1 MFSWDLLANAVVAG
15 ILLGG
20 FYAAVSLGVSLT
32 FGLLDVVNIAQ
43 PAFVILGAYAAYVM
57 NSSLG
62 VDSILTGVL
71 FTPLFYVLGAAV
83 YRIYYGSFERRGEE
97 SLRGLVFFFG
107 VLFIIEVSLSLTY
120 GVDYRLVEAPYIGKS
135 FDLGGVG
142 IAFRLLVPFAVGL
155 AMTLAL
161 YLFLSRTF
169 YGRAIM
175 AVSQD
180 RVALRLMGAN
190 PVRIK
195 TIAFGIGIA
204 AASLSGALL
213 ITIAPVVPST
223 DRDYIGRVFAITV
236 LGGMGS
242 IGGTLVAAI
251 ILGVAESLMATFF
264 GPSWSL
270 AVSFGLLLLALAV
283 RPAGLFGRWHAAPG
297 RRHPRGRD
305 RRGGRDRAGQ
315 APREPVR

>member
-1 MFSWDLLANAVVAG
+1 VAG

-32 FGLLDVVNIAQ
+32 FGLLDVVNIAH

-57 NSSLG
+57 NSTYG
-62 VDSILTGVL
+62 FDPILTGVL
-71 FTPLFYVLGAAV
+71 LTPLFYAMGAAV
-83 YRIYYGSFERRGEE
+83 YRIYYGSFERRGDE

-107 VLFIIEVSLSLTY
+107 LLFIIEVSLSLKY
-120 GVDYRLVEAPYIGKS
+120 GVDYRLVEAAYIGKS
-135 FDLGGVG
+135 IDLGGVG
-142 IAFRLLVPFAVGL
+142 IAFRLLVPFVVGVG
-155 AMTLAL
+155 MTLAL
-161 YLFLSRTF
+161 HLFLSRTF

-180 RVALRLMGAN
+180 RLALRLMGAN

-236 LGGMGS
+236 LGGLGS
-242 IGGTLVAAI
+242 IGGTLVASI

-270 AVSFGLLLLALAV
+270 AVSFGILLLALAV
-283 RPAGLFGRWHAAPG
+283 RPAGLFGR
-297 RRHPRGRD
+297 
-305 RRGGRDRAGQ
+305 
-315 APREPVR
+315 

>member
-1 MFSWDLLANAVVAG
+1 MFSWDLLANAVIAG
-15 ILLGG
+15 MLLGG

-43 PAFVILGAYAAYVM
+43 PAFVILGSYAAYVM
-57 NSSLG
+57 NSSYG
-62 VDSILTGVL
+62 FDPILTGLL
-71 FTPLFYVLGAAV
+71 FTPVFYGLGAVV

-107 VLFIIEVSLSLTY
+107 LLFIIEVSLSLKY
-120 GVDYRLVEAPYIGKS
+120 GVDYRLVEAAYIGKS
-135 FDLGGVG
+135 INIGEIG
-142 IAFRLLVPFAVGL
+142 IAYRLLVPFVVGV
-155 AMTLAL
+155 AMTVAL
-161 YLFLSRTF
+161 SLFLSRTF

-175 AVSQD
+175 GVSQD
-180 RVALRLMGAN
+180 RLALRLMGAN
-190 PVRIK
+190 PVQIK

-204 AASLSGALL
+204 TASLAGALL

-242 IGGTLVAAI
+242 IAGTLVAAI

-270 AVSFGLLLLALAV
+270 AVSFGILLLVLAV
-283 RPAGLFGRWHAAPG
+283 RPAGLFGR
-297 RRHPRGRD
+297 
-305 RRGGRDRAGQ
+305 
-315 APREPVR
+315 

>member
-1 MFSWDLLANAVVAG
+1 MFSWDLVANAVVAG

-32 FGLLDVVNIAQ
+32 FGLLDIVNIAH

-57 NSSLG
+57 NSSFGL
-62 VDSILTGVL
+62 DPILTGVL
-71 FTPLFYVLGAAV
+71 FTPLFYLIGAGV

-107 VLFIIEVSLSLTY
+107 LLFIIEVALSLKY
-120 GVDYRLVEAPYIGKS
+120 GVDYRMVEAAYIGKS
-135 FDLGGVG
+135 IDLGGVG
-142 IAFRLLVPFAVGL
+142 IAFRLLVPCLVGL

-169 YGRAIM
+169 YGRAVM

-180 RVALRLMGAN
+180 QVALRLMGAN

-195 TIAFGIGIA
+195 TIAFGLGIA

-213 ITIAPVVPST
+213 ITISPVVPST

-236 LGGMGS
+236 LGGLGS
-242 IGGTLVAAI
+242 IGGTLVASI
-251 ILGVAESLMATFF
+251 ILGVAESLMATLF

-270 AVSFGLLLLALAV
+270 AVSFGILLLALAV
-283 RPAGLFGRWHAAPG
+283 RPAGLFGR
-297 RRHPRGRD
+297 
-305 RRGGRDRAGQ
+305 
-315 APREPVR
+315 

>member
-1 MFSWDLLANAVVAG
+1 MFSWDLVANAVVAG

-32 FGLLDVVNIAQ
+32 FGLLDIVNIAH

-57 NSSLG
+57 NSSFGLDPI
-62 VDSILTGVL
+62 VTGVL
-71 FTPLFYVLGAAV
+71 FTPLFYLIGAGV

-107 VLFIIEVSLSLTY
+107 LLFIIEVALSLKY
-120 GVDYRLVEAPYIGKS
+120 GVDYRMVEAAYIGKS
-135 FDLGGVG
+135 IDLGGVG
-142 IAFRLLVPFAVGL
+142 IAFRLLVPCLVGL

-169 YGRAIM
+169 YGRAVM
-175 AVSQD
+175 GVSQD
-180 RVALRLMGAN
+180 QVALRLMGAN

-195 TIAFGIGIA
+195 TIAFGLGIA

-213 ITIAPVVPST
+213 ITISPVVPST

-236 LGGMGS
+236 LGGLGS
-242 IGGTLVAAI
+242 VGGTLVASI
-251 ILGVAESLMATFF
+251 ILGVAESLMATLF

-270 AVSFGLLLLALAV
+270 AVSFGILLLALAV
-283 RPAGLFGRWHAAPG
+283 RPAGLFGR
-297 RRHPRGRD
+297 
-305 RRGGRDRAGQ
+305 
-315 APREPVR
+315 

>member
-1 MFSWDLLANAVVAG
+1 MDVSLGLLTNAVISG
-15 ILLGG
+15 LLLGG
-20 FYAAVSLGVSLT
+20 FYAAVSLGISLT
-32 FGLLDVVNIAQ
+32 FGLLDVVNIAY
-43 PAFVILGAYAAYVM
+43 PAFVILGAYMAYAM
-57 NSSLG
+57 NSAYGL
-62 VDSILTGVL
+62 DPILTGLL
-71 FTPLFYVLGAAV
+71 FTIPFYAVGAIV

-107 VLFIIEVSLSLTY
+107 VLFIIEVSLSLKY
-120 GVDYRLVEAPYIGKS
+120 GVDYRLVDAAYIGKS
-135 FDLGGVG
+135 IDIGGVG

-155 AMTLAL
+155 LMTGAL

-175 AVSQD
+175 GVSQD
-180 RVALRLMGAN
+180 RLALRLMGAN

-195 TIAFGIGIA
+195 TLAFGLGIA

-236 LGGMGS
+236 LGGLGS
-242 IGGTLVAAI
+242 IGGTLVASL

-270 AVSFGLLLLALAV
+270 AVSFGILLLALAV
-283 RPAGLFGRWHAAPG
+283 RPAGLFGR
-297 RRHPRGRD
+297 
-305 RRGGRDRAGQ
+305 
-315 APREPVR
+315 